1 MDPTLVAQELGFA
14 LLVLAVVLFWYCTG
28 GAWMLLVAG
37 YPVHRLV
44 GADEFAPF
52 HRAFGRRLVAA
63 FVVPGFVAYALSFV
77 LVYLRFVWDEPFGAS
92 RLLAL
97 AVAGCSAVNLAVS
110 LLYVRPQRRAL
121 AREGKSEAGIR
132 AIERAHLV
140 RTLAWTAGSVMLL
153 YMTVQAIGLT

>member
-1 MDPTLVAQELGFA
+1 VDPAASAELAFI

-52 HRAFGRRLVAA
+52 HRAFGRRLVPA
-63 FVVPGFVAYALSFV
+63 FVVPALPAYALSFF
-77 LVYLRFVWDEPFGAS
+77 LVYTRFVWDEPFGAS
-92 RLLAL
+92 RLLVL
-97 AVAGCSAVNLAVS
+97 MVAGCSAANIGVS
-110 LLYVRPQRRAL
+110 LFYVVPKRRAL
-121 AREGKSEAGIR
+121 ARAGKSEGEIR
-132 AIERAHLV
+132 KIEWAHLV

-153 YMTVQAIGLT
+153 YLTVQAIGLT